1 MRGVLRTTKWRFV
14 QPATVVVVAIVAI
27 MNVVPSAA
35 APRAASPLARTASDV
50 VGWSGEKGLH
60 FFALSGRTFGVSA
73 AIHVLTIKGS
83 AFQVKIALADRAI
96 DKGVQTPSAMCRAT
110 KNCVAAVNGDFF
122 NLTRPGASD
131 PGDEVGGI
139 IQNCV
144 LLHTPEISHQQVNLN
159 GPSVSEGLNWSANVD
174 VNGVNV
180 PITAIN
186 QELPMNY
193 VGVRVPLTG
202 TLLFT
207 SPYGL
212 RTPIG
217 RKRVTLVFDELD
229 HLGRP
234 TRINSTVELKLVA
247 RTKRPTK
254 VRAGRVYISTST
266 ASPLSA
272 LQAGHSVV
280 MTTTST
286 AGCNNIGGH
295 PILLDDGVASSI
307 VPADTYMVKPYART
321 AIGWTASGVTV
332 IMTVDGRDG
341 VSGATANQLIG
352 IFQAL
357 GVVTALDL
365 DGGNSTTFYARGRI
379 LNHPSHGTERP
390 VSTGLLVVRSR

>member
-1 MRGVLRTTKWRFV
+1 MRGIFKTSRWRSLSS
-14 QPATVVVVAIVAI
+14 ATVVVSIIAM
-27 MNVVPSAA
+27 MNVAPSAA
-35 APRAASPLARTASDV
+35 APRAASPAAKMASGV
-50 VGWSGEKGLH
+50 IGWSGEKGLH
-60 FFALSGRTFGVSA
+60 FFTISGRTFGVST

-83 AFQVKIALADRAI
+83 QFKVKIGLAEHAI
-96 DKGVQTPSAMCRAT
+96 DKSVQTPGAMCRAT

-122 NLTRPGASD
+122 NVTRPGVTD
-131 PGDEVGGI
+131 PGDAVGGI

-159 GPSVSEGLNWSANVD
+159 GPSVSEGLSWSENVAVD
-174 VNGVNV
+174 GVNV

-202 TLLFT
+202 TLLYT
-207 SPYGL
+207 RPYGL
-212 RTPIG
+212 RTPVG
-217 RKRVTLVFDELD
+217 GNRVTLVFDELD
-229 HLGRP
+229 HLGQP
-234 TRINSTVELKLVA
+234 TRINSTVSLKLVA
-247 RTKRPTK
+247 RAKRSLK
-254 VRAGRVYISTST
+254 VKAGRVYISTST
-266 ASPLSA
+266 ASPLSTLRVGGTVA
-272 LQAGHSVV
+272 
-280 MTTTST
+280 MTTAST

-295 PILLDDGVASSI
+295 PILLDNGVASSI
-307 VPADTYMVKPYART
+307 VPADTYMARPYART

-365 DGGNSTTFYARGRI
+365 DGGNSTTFYARGRVM
-379 LNHPSHGTERP
+379 NHPSHGTERP
-390 VSTGLLVVRSR
+390 VSTSLLVVRSR